1 MKVLLAEDSTRLV
14 ETLVQG
20 LAEESIAVSA
30 VARGSDAVATALRGD
45 LDVVVLD
52 LGLPDMDGLDV
63 LRAIRTAGSH
73 VPILV
78 LTARDAVESR
88 VAALGAGADDY
99 LVKPFAFEE
108 LLARL
113 RAIARRASG
122 PRWSPLAA
130 GAVSLTP
137 DLGISVEGRRIAL
150 SPREHAVLGYL
161 LRRRGEVVTRTAILA
176 EVFGY
181 DFDPGTNVIDVHIAH
196 LRRKLTGA
204 PVRIETIRGAGFR
217 LDVDGVAP

>member
-1 MKVLLAEDSTRLV
+1 MKVLLAEDNTRLV
-14 ETLVQG
+14 DTLVQG
-20 LAEESIAVSA
+20 LAEESIDVAAAV
-30 VARGSDAVATALRGD
+30 RGSEAIAGALRGD
-45 LDVVVLD
+45 IDVVVLD

-63 LRAIRTAGSH
+63 LRAVRDAGSH

-88 VAALGAGADDY
+88 VAALGLGADDY

-122 PRWSPLAA
+122 PRWSPLTA
-130 GAVSLTP
+130 GAVAITA
-137 DLGISVEGRRIAL
+137 DLGVTIDGRRIAL

-161 LRRRGEVVTRTAILA
+161 LRRRGEVVTRAAILA

-196 LRRKLTGA
+196 LRRKLAGA
-204 PVRIETIRGAGFR
+204 PLRIETIRGAGFR
-217 LDVDGVAP
+217 LDVDGAAP